1 MNYAW
6 EAVLA
11 ADSLGIPREK
21 VRYVPVQNGSP
32 YTEVVLET
40 INSRSIE
47 GNEVEI
53 NPFYRFAQEFATVF
67 DVNLKGYEKT
77 RRLFF
82 DITMQYMVQLDL
94 RQGMSKQEYALRF
107 LLTDLLEGVC
117 GNQAA
122 WIMEHFEKDKLR
134 RLLRLILK
142 LYQCGSSIYLFKEV
156 MRCMYPDSLV
166 YANNEAVRQVLVY
179 IGKKET
185 EDERERLKFLQDM
198 FLPINY
204 EVFLFWEHHFG
215 IIDIDETMILDEMV
229 IF

>member
-6 EAVLA
+6 EAALA

-77 RRLFF
+77 RHPE
-82 DITMQYMVQLDL
+82 
-94 RQGMSKQEYALRF
+94 SKQ
-107 LLTDLLEGVC
+107 G
-117 GNQAA
+117 
-122 WIMEHFEKDKLR
+122 
-134 RLLRLILK
+134 
-142 LYQCGSSIYLFKEV
+142 
-156 MRCMYPDSLV
+156 
-166 YANNEAVRQVLVY
+166 
-179 IGKKET
+179 
-185 EDERERLKFLQDM
+185 
-198 FLPINY
+198 
-204 EVFLFWEHHFG
+204 
-215 IIDIDETMILDEMV
+215 
-229 IF
+229 

>member
-6 EAVLA
+6 EAALA

-77 RRLFF
+77 RLLFF

-122 WIMEHFEKDKLR
+122 RIMGHFEKDKLC

-166 YANNEAVRQVLVY
+166 YSNNEAVRQVLVY